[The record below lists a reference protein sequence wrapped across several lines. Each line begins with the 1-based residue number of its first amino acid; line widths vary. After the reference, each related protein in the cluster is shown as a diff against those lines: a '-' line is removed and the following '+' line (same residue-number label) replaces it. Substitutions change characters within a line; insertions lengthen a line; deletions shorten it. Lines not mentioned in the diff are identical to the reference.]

1 MCRGNDAIGDLLNV
15 KTTADMLRG
24 WLLNMCPKLTDRGQQ
39 LEYNHWHRVWLYLKH
54 PTAMSYN
61 LINTNNGYIHIIERI
76 YRNMQEQ
83 PTPTVQV
90 KVRAYV
96 RRDTEVLTSKVIP
109 LSTRPYLHNYQ
120 SFYFNVNNFVFRR
133 H

>member
-1 MCRGNDAIGDLLNV
+1 
-15 KTTADMLRG
+15 
-24 WLLNMCPKLTDRGQQ
+24 
-39 LEYNHWHRVWLYLKH
+39 
-54 PTAMSYN
+54 
-61 LINTNNGYIHIIERI
+61 
-76 YRNMQEQ
+76 MQEQ

-133 H
+133 HLATYDV